1 MIGLPGSG
9 KSTLAA
15 QFLHDGWTVVSTD
28 RIRAQLYGDE
38 ATQGEW
44 LRVWREVQRELWA
57 IAQLPHGQALYDA
70 TNVIRRPRRQLITLA
85 RSWGY
90 TRITGY
96 WLDIPLEVCLER
108 NLGRSRQVPSDI
120 ICRMHRRLEGGK
132 PSVEEGLDELI
143 RVDFGGF
150 YRMAS
155 SRGAAP

>member
-38 ATQGEW
+38 AIQGDW
-44 LRVWREVQRELWA
+44 FQVWREVQRELRA
-57 IAQLPHGQALYDA
+57 IAPLPHGKALYDA
-70 TNVIRRPRRQLITLA
+70 TNVIRRHRRQFIVLA

-90 TRITGY
+90 ERITGC
-96 WLDIPLEVCLER
+96 WLDVPLEVCLER
-108 NLGRSRQVPSDI
+108 NWGRSRQVPIDI

-132 PSVEEGLDELI
+132 PSLEEGLDALI
-143 RVDFGGF
+143 RVDCDGF
-150 YRMAS
+150 YKMVS
-155 SRGAAP
+155 SSGAAP